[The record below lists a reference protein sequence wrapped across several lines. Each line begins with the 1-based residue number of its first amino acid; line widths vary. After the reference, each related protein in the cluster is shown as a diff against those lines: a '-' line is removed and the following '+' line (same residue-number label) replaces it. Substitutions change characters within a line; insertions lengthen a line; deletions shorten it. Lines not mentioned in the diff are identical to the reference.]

1 MILEKRDQ
9 RETTAR
15 IRGKTYEKSKAACL
29 RLSFGASIRT
39 SSHSF
44 SASRKPSAARP
55 LPAPKHSTALRHL
68 QRSKHALQ
76 VVLSLQATIARSS
89 YACQSVVEVEVEV
102 DVGTR
107 RGLQK
112 EGESEAG
119 RVTAT
124 YLVGDEQ
131 PEERWSAMEEIN
143 GEGGAHLGDGG
154 SQERRGQCAIPE
166 NIAFSSLLSSFRADA
181 EWKDTRPEDPRSA

>member
-1 MILEKRDQ
+1 MA
-9 RETTAR
+9 T
-15 IRGKTYEKSKAACL
+15 IRGKTYEKSKAVCL
-29 RLSFGASIRT
+29 RLSFGASIQT

-44 SASRKPSAARP
+44 SASRKPSATCP
-55 LPAPKHSTALRHL
+55 LPAPKHSTVLHHL

-102 DVGTR
+102 DVS
-107 RGLQK
+107 GLQK

-131 PEERWSAMEEIN
+131 PEERWSAMQAATEEIN
-143 GEGGAHLGDGG
+143 GEGGAYLGDGG
-154 SQERRGQCAIPE
+154 SQERRG
-166 NIAFSSLLSSFRADA
+166 
-181 EWKDTRPEDPRSA
+181 